1 MSSMAWMLIFAAFV
15 VGLALG
21 IWLGIA
27 SVSNSMEGY

>member
-1 MSSMAWMLIFAAFV
+1 MTPMLIFSAFV

-21 IWLGIA
+21 IWLGIS